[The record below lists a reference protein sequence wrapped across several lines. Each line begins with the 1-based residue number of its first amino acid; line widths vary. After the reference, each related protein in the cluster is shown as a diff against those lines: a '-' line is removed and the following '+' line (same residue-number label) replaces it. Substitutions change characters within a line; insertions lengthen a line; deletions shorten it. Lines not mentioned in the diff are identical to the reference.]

1 MLDESALM
9 RGSLIV
15 VGNINRDVKTS
26 PISGGAA
33 ILSDGETAA
42 ESITETIGGGG
53 ANAAFAAAALGG
65 RVAFLGKVGDDELGR
80 RLQARLEKS
89 GVLARLVRDREN
101 PTGTSIAM
109 AYDSGHRHFIS
120 HLPSSRTLRFED
132 LNLNFANGCGAGVP
146 PACGEAILASRV
158 AGILPASEG
167 TRIGRGQDVRETR
180 GRDALDTRG
189 QDARVT
195 ASDLSG
201 FAHLLRADIWFS
213 EPMLFGGNAKL
224 FQWARDRNIPVSM
237 DLNWDPL
244 WGRGDEGEIN
254 RRKQAALDVL
264 PLVTI
269 AHGNVRELCACTRT
283 DDLDSAL
290 HRLEKCGAPAV
301 LVHMGE
307 KGAGYY
313 SGGKLEVVPAT
324 PARRRLHA
332 TGTGDVLSVCAML
345 LHAQQD
351 VPVTERLK
359 LANRIVTEFIE
370 GKRTLIPAL

>member
-1 MLDESALM
+1 MLDESALAQ
-9 RGSLIV
+9 GSLIV

-65 RVAFLGKVGDDELGR
+65 RVAFLGKVGDDDLGR
-80 RLQARLEKS
+80 RLRARLEKS
-89 GVLARLVRDREN
+89 GILARLAVDQEN
-101 PTGTSIAM
+101 PTGTSIAL
-109 AYDSGHRHFIS
+109 AYNSGQRHFIS

-132 LNLNFANGCGAGVP
+132 LD
-146 PACGEAILASRV
+146 LA
-158 AGILPASEG
+158 
-167 TRIGRGQDVRETR
+167 
-180 GRDALDTRG
+180 
-189 QDARVT
+189 
-195 ASDLSG
+195 LSG

-213 EPMLFGGNAKL
+213 EPMLFGGNEKL
-224 FQWARDRNIPVSM
+224 FQWARGRNIPVSM

-244 WGRGDEGEIN
+244 WGRGGEAEID
-254 RRKQAALDVL
+254 RRKRAALDVL
-264 PLVTI
+264 PLVTM
-269 AHGNVRELCACTRT
+269 AHGNVRELCACARA
-283 DDLDSAL
+283 DDLESAL
-290 HRLEKCGAPAV
+290 RRLERCGAPAV

-345 LHAQQD
+345 LHARQD

-370 GKRTLIPAL
+370 GQRTLIPAL

>member
-1 MLDESALM
+1 MLDESALAQ
-9 RGSLIV
+9 GSLIV

-89 GVLARLVRDREN
+89 RILARLVRDRDN
-101 PTGTSIAM
+101 PTGTSIAL

-132 LNLNFANGCGAGVP
+132 LDLESGCGAGVP

-158 AGILPASEG
+158 AGILPASEAKR
-167 TRIGRGQDVRETR
+167 TERGQDVRETR
-180 GRDALDTRG
+180 GRDALGTRG

-195 ASDLSG
+195 SSDLSG

-213 EPMLFGGNAKL
+213 EAMLFGGNEKL
-224 FQWARDRNIPVSM
+224 FQWARGRNIPVSM

-244 WGRGDEGEIN
+244 WGRGDEAEIN

-283 DDLDSAL
+283 DDVESAL
-290 HRLEKCGAPAV
+290 RHLEKCGVPAV

-345 LHAQQD
+345 LHARQD
-351 VPVTERLK
+351 VPVTERLE

>member
-1 MLDESALM
+1 MLDETALTQ
-9 RGSLIV
+9 GSLIV

-65 RVAFLGKVGDDELGR
+65 HVAFLGKVGDDDLGR

-89 GVLARLVRDREN
+89 RILARLVRDREN
-101 PTGTSIAM
+101 PTGTSIAL

-132 LNLNFANGCGAGVP
+132 LDL
-146 PACGEAILASRV
+146 
-158 AGILPASEG
+158 
-167 TRIGRGQDVRETR
+167 
-180 GRDALDTRG
+180 
-189 QDARVT
+189 
-195 ASDLSG
+195 DLSG

-213 EPMLFGGNAKL
+213 EPMLFGGNEKL
-224 FQWARDRNIPVSM
+224 FQWARGRNIPVSM

-244 WGRGDEGEIN
+244 WGQGDESEIN
-254 RRKQAALDVL
+254 RRKQAAMDVL

-269 AHGNVRELCACTRT
+269 AHGNIRELCACTRT
-283 DDLDSAL
+283 DDLESAL
-290 HRLEKCGAPAV
+290 RRLEKCGAPAV

-345 LHAQQD
+345 LHARQD
-351 VPVTERLK
+351 VPVAERLK

-370 GKRTLIPAL
+370 GKRTLIPTL

>member
-1 MLDESALM
+1 MLDESALAQ
-9 RGSLIV
+9 GSLIV

-65 RVAFLGKVGDDELGR
+65 RVAFMGKVGDDELGR

-89 GVLARLVRDREN
+89 GILARLVRDREN
-101 PTGTSIAM
+101 PTGTSIAL

-132 LNLNFANGCGAGVP
+132 LDLSGRCVAGVP

-158 AGILPASEG
+158 AGILPASEAKR
-167 TRIGRGQDVRETR
+167 TGRGQDVRQTR

-195 ASDLSG
+195 ASDLPG

-213 EPMLFGGNAKL
+213 EPMLFGGNEKL
-224 FQWARDRNIPVSM
+224 FQWARGRNVPVSM

-244 WGRGDEGEIN
+244 WGRGDEAEIN
-254 RRKQAALDVL
+254 RRKQAAMDVL

-269 AHGNVRELCACTRT
+269 AHGNIRELCACTRT
-283 DDLDSAL
+283 DDLESAL
-290 HRLEKCGAPAV
+290 RRLEKCGAPAV

-345 LHAQQD
+345 LHARQD

-370 GKRTLIPAL
+370 GQRTLIPAL